1 MAYVSKTWVDRDS
14 QYPTR
19 RIIVHPDLTEEQ
31 VTVRRDEGIIT
42 TQGDV
47 FDANTMNNLE
57 ARIAAGLREKQD
69 QLTAGTGIDITNNVI
84 SATGGGGASA
94 LDDLTDVDINSPTNG
109 QALVYDAGNDV
120 WVNGSAGGGGSSTLA
135 GLTDVALAT
144 PTDGQALCYDAATQK
159 WKNSDAGGAGAMV
172 EKTATGAVASFP
184 DGADNLPLKSVV
196 CAVRALQS
204 GSGDPS
210 PANVR
215 AISGFT
221 GLNLYNQIGNFW
233 DEQWEVGT
241 LNDTTGQPASSTTQI
256 RAKNFSPCKGGAS
269 YYVKV
274 GSGNAIRVFW
284 YDASY
289 NYLGQTQN
297 IQNSTTTAPDN
308 ASYLKIRGTN
318 AYGTTYGNDISINCP
333 STDTAYHAYVAPT
346 VYPVTW
352 QTEAGTVY
360 GCLVN
365 PVTGVMKIT
374 WMDFYFDGSVSVA
387 NVGYSSSVQ
396 KYYTTVVNP
405 LTYTGINSVASNAHI
420 ISDKFLGKT
429 GVEEGHCYLSASG
442 TIIVAI
448 LPDQTIT
455 TKEQATTWFQN
466 NPTHF
471 VYELAQPITVQLTP
485 TEAKSL
491 LGANNIWHDANG
503 YTTVTYRTETAGQ
516 ILDVVQENTGV
527 EDLNDVS
534 VSNVSNGQVLKYNS
548 TSQKWENA
556 NESGGGA
563 EIDDTTTAQNK
574 VWSSSKTSSELA
586 GKQGTLTAGTGIAID
601 SNNVISATG
610 GGGGGS
616 YTAGEKIRIDSQ
628 DVISADPQYNII
640 WNGDSLAD
648 VKSRHLVGGLPY
660 GFSKTNTA
668 SGFDIQNN
676 GFKIDGDFSSD
687 DHKHIVYEPPVS
699 FNDPTWRS
707 GVSDFILEL
716 YWTDDP
722 QAEPV
727 IYTKEVLQLEVNGTP
742 ETLTLNGIELSVN
755 LASGTYGGLIITIDD
770 TSNADGDI
778 WITGLNLTVKNST
791 GMLWT
796 PHDLAI
802 QEYVASVAAPLYVE
816 LNGTLTAGATT
827 VTLSNSE
834 IRTTST
840 FDIYTDVYGV
850 NPTAVAVSNGS
861 MTLTFEAQQSAINV
875 KVRVT

>member
-120 WVNGSAGGGGSSTLA
+120 WVNGSAGGGGSSSLA
-135 GLTDVALAT
+135 ELTDVALAT
-144 PTDGQALCYDAATQK
+144 PTDGQALCYDASTQK

-184 DGADNLPLKSVV
+184 DGADNLPLKSVI
-196 CAVRALQS
+196 CAVSALQS

-210 PANVR
+210 TANVR
-215 AISGFT
+215 PITGFT
-221 GLNLYNQIGNFW
+221 GL
-233 DEQWEVGT
+233 T
-241 LNDTTGQPASSTTQI
+241 LHVAD
-256 RAKNFSPCKGGAS
+256 
-269 YYVKV
+269 
-274 GSGNAIRVFW
+274 
-284 YDASY
+284 
-289 NYLGQTQN
+289 GQT
-297 IQNSTTTAPDN
+297 PHVVDN
-308 ASYLKIRGTN
+308 T
-318 AYGTTYGNDISINCP
+318 
-333 STDTAYHAYVAPT
+333 
-346 VYPVTW
+346 YPVTW
-352 QTEAGTVY
+352 QSVAGTVY
-360 GCLVN
+360 GCFVN
-365 PVTGVMKIT
+365 ITTGLLTVTHVKETRRWDSAISS
-374 WMDFYFDGSVSVA
+374 GSSLGDYTRRQFNLNNTPSSATFCLCSVA
-387 NVGYSSSVQ
+387 PYFYKYSDDSC
-396 KYYTTVVNP
+396 
-405 LTYTGINSVASNAHI
+405 
-420 ISDKFLGKT
+420 
-429 GVEEGHCYLSASG
+429 HCYIGSNEKLALF
-442 TIIVAI
+442 
-448 LPDQTIT
+448 LPN
-455 TKEQATTWFQN
+455 ATADSYEFDV
-466 NPTHF
+466 
-471 VYELAQPITVQLTP
+471 VYELATPLTYQLSP
-485 TEAKSL
+485 QEIKSL

-503 YTTVTYRTETAGQ
+503 DTTVTYRTETAGQ

-527 EDLNDVS
+527 EDLSDVS

-548 TSQKWENA
+548 TSQKWENS
-556 NESGGGA
+556 NESGGA

-574 VWSSSKTSSELA
+574 VWSSSKTSTELS

-660 GFSKTNTA
+660 GFSKTDTA
-668 SGFDIQNN
+668 SGFDVQNN
-676 GFKIDGDFSSD
+676 GFKIDGNFSSD
-687 DHKHIVYEPPVS
+687 DYKHIIYEPPVS

-755 LASGTYGGLIITIDD
+755 LASGSYGGLIITIDD

-802 QEYVASVAAPLYVE
+802 QEYVAAVAAPLYVE
-816 LNGTLTAGATT
+816 LNGTLAAGSTT
-827 VTLSNSE
+827 VTLSNSA